1 MFGQWAPVLLVLVTS
16 LADSTSTTVTLS
28 QHTLIRLHPAIL
40 PAVPS
45 LWKDGTLHVEVER
58 GGRNVTLKLH
68 QRVSRFAGPRTH
80 KMWWLEEAQPAGF
93 DSTGGACIRVFE
105 YDVFDLPTL

>member
-1 MFGQWAPVLLVLVTS
+1 MLGHWAPVLFVLVTS
-16 LADSTSTTVTLS
+16 LADSTSTTVPLS
-28 QHTLIRLHPAIL
+28 HTRIRLHPAIL

-45 LWKDGTLHVEVER
+45 LWKDGTLHVEAER

-80 KMWWLEEAQPAGF
+80 KMWWLEEAAPAGF
-93 DSTGGACIRVFE
+93 DSTGGACIRV
-105 YDVFDLPTL
+105 